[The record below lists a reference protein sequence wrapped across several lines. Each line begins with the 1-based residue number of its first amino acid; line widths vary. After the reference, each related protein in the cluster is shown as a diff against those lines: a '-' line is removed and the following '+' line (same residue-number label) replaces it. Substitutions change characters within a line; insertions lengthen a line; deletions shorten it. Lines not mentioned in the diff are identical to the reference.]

1 MKKVLK
7 AIGVLALACV
17 LVAGGYIAGQRVQ
30 ISSVISAMP
39 KKTIEKPDESAHQ
52 EASADTASAAESGTP
67 AKPVEELPAHSEKFP
82 MSEEETRVIVKSDKS
97 AVDDSWSVVENT
109 SNTTDNGALTLYT
122 SAQKEGGEFIWD
134 DSQKWVVEMSDG
146 NGGYYTLYDQLVSNG
161 SVYYEIVQKE
171 NGDKIIN
178 VYTMSGAGTTIKQY
192 TRTDTGYTEKTVY
205 NSGVVNRLFSTVPK
219 YR

>member
-7 AIGVLALACV
+7 VIGVLALACV
-17 LVAGGYIAGQRVQ
+17 MAAGGYIAGQRVQ

-39 KKTIEKPDESAHQ
+39 KKTIEKPIESAKPDSSETH
-52 EASADTASAAESGTP
+52 AEEP
-67 AKPVEELPAHSEKFP
+67 PVQNEKIP
-82 MSEEETRVIVKSDKS
+82 MSAEETRVISKTDKS
-97 AVDDSWSVVENT
+97 AVDESWSVVENT

-134 DSQKWVVEMSDG
+134 DSQKWVVEISDG

-161 SVYYEIVQKE
+161 NVYYEIVQKE

-205 NSGVVNRLFSTVPK
+205 NSGVVNRLFSTVPI

>member
-7 AIGVLALACV
+7 VIGVLALACV
-17 LVAGGYIAGQRVQ
+17 MAAGGYIAGQRVQ

-39 KKTIEKPDESAHQ
+39 KKTIEKPDESAPQ
-52 EASADTASAAESGTP
+52 EGLEDTASAAESGTT
-67 AKPVEELPAHSEKFP
+67 AKPAEEPPVHNEKIP
-82 MSEEETRVIVKSDKS
+82 MSEEETRVITKSDKS

-122 SAQKEGGEFIWD
+122 SAQQEGGEFIWD

-161 SVYYEIVQKE
+161 NVYYEIVQKE

-205 NSGVVNRLFSTVPK
+205 NSGVVNRLFSTVPT

>member
-7 AIGVLALACV
+7 VIGVLVLAGL
-17 LVAGGYIAGQRVQ
+17 LVAGGYMAGQKVQ

-39 KKTIEKPDESAHQ
+39 KKTIEKPDESVHQ
-52 EASADTASAAESGTP
+52 EALADTASAAESGTQTKP
-67 AKPVEELPAHSEKFP
+67 AEESPTRSEKIP
-82 MSEEETRVIVKSDKS
+82 MSEEETRAIAKSDKS
-97 AVDDSWSVVENT
+97 AVDESWSVVENT

-122 SAQKEGGEFIWD
+122 SAQKEGGEFVWD

-161 SVYYEIVQKE
+161 SVYYDIVQKD

-205 NSGVVNRLFSTVPK
+205 NSGVVNRLLSTVPT

>member
-7 AIGVLALACV
+7 VIGVLALACV
-17 LVAGGYIAGQRVQ
+17 MAAGGYMAGQKVQ

-39 KKTIEKPDESAHQ
+39 KRTIEKPMESKEPDAS
-52 EASADTASAAESGTP
+52 EAPAEEP
-67 AKPVEELPAHSEKFP
+67 PMRSEKIP
-82 MSEEETRVIVKSDKS
+82 MSEEETRVIAKTDKS

-161 SVYYEIVQKE
+161 SVYYDIVQKE

-192 TRTDTGYTEKTVY
+192 TRSDTGYTEKTVY
-205 NSGVVNRLFSTVPK
+205 NSGVVNRLFSTVPE

>member
-7 AIGVLALACV
+7 VIGVLALACV
-17 LVAGGYIAGQRVQ
+17 MAAGGYIAGQRVQ

-39 KKTIEKPDESAHQ
+39 KKTIEKPIESAQ
-52 EASADTASAAESGTP
+52 PDSSETRAEEP
-67 AKPVEELPAHSEKFP
+67 PVQNEKIP
-82 MSEEETRVIVKSDKS
+82 MSAEETRVISKTDKS
-97 AVDDSWSVVENT
+97 AVDESWSVVENT

-134 DSQKWVVEMSDG
+134 DSQKWVVEISDG

-161 SVYYEIVQKE
+161 NVYYEIVQKE

-205 NSGVVNRLFSTVPK
+205 NSGVVNRLFSTVPI